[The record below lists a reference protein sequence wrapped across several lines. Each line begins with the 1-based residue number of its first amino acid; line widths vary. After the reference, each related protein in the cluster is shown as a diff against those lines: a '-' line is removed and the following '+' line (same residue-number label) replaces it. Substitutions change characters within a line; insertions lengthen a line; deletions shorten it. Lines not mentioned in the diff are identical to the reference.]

1 MAKFRK
7 NKFFKKRYSQN
18 NPKQTKKFEPET
30 SETITVK
37 KSDSVYETTTTKS
50 WIKSGA
56 KYVYIIAAAGLLSG
70 IFTPFTLDLELNIV
84 ILGMLVIFLGLGG
97 GILIFKAT
105 TRKEHSSILIVTGL
119 TLMVISLIAIFQM
132 FLNLDM

>member
-1 MAKFRK
+1 MARFKKR
-7 NKFFKKRYSQN
+7 NFFKKQDSEIKTEEIKN
-18 NPKQTKKFEPET
+18 FENLTEKITTKKNDSTDKP
-30 SETITVK
+30 SPVK
-37 KSDSVYETTTTKS
+37 SLIKTGTKY
-50 WIKSGA
+50 A
-56 KYVYIIAAAGLLSG
+56 YIIVAAAFLSG

>member
-1 MAKFRK
+1 M
-7 NKFFKKRYSQN
+7 SQSLGFTRDI
-18 NPKQTKKFEPET
+18 PYPAAVKSLIKTGTK
-30 SETITVK
+30 
-37 KSDSVYETTTTKS
+37 Y
-50 WIKSGA
+50 A
-56 KYVYIIAAAGLLSG
+56 YIIVAAAFLSG